1 MTFAARS
8 WTRQSSVCA
17 ASTLR
22 SDVSSAVV
30 DWREIR
36 VEDEGIDDDEEEF
49 SRARFCAASR
59 ILVSVASFRWSA
71 PTRDASIVCSYNK
84 LGCNNA

>member
-22 SDVSSAVV
+22 SEVSRAVV
-30 DWREIR
+30 DWRDMR
-36 VEDEGIDDDEEEF
+36 VEDEGVDDDEEF

-71 PTRDASIVCSYNK
+71 PTRDASIVCSYNRS
-84 LGCNNA
+84 GCNDA